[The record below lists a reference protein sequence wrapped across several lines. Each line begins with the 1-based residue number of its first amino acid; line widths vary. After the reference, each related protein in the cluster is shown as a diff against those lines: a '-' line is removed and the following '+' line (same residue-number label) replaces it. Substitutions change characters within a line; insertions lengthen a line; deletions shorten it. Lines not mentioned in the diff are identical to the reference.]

1 MAEHNLFGKE
11 AENRATQF
19 LKDKGYEI
27 LERNWKFR
35 KAEIDIIATDPKTG
49 EIVIAEVKS
58 RHENPLIEPE
68 LAVDKK
74 KRALLV
80 GAADQYI
87 VSNEIESDCRFD
99 IITLEKIKGDWL
111 IIHLEDAFTAFD

>member
-11 AENRATQF
+11 AENRAIQF

-35 KAEIDIIATDPKTG
+35 KAEIDIIATDPKTD

>member
-35 KAEIDIIATDPKTG
+35 KAEIDIIATDPKTD

-111 IIHLEDAFTAFD
+111 INHLEDAFTAFD